1 MSVAFS
7 SFALRSELLEAIE
20 QVGYARCTPI
30 QAAALPIVL
39 AGRDVLG
46 RARTGSGKTA
56 VFALGV
62 LQRLSGRGLQ
72 GLVLCPT
79 RELAEQVAA
88 ELRSLAARLPDTRV
102 LTLCGGRSIS
112 WQQQALERGAQV
124 VVGTPGRVL
133 AHIERGLALDELSVV
148 VLDEADRM
156 LDMGFHDEVRAV
168 LAATPDARQTLLFS
182 ATLPERILELS
193 REVQREAEEV
203 VVAPAVAPAS
213 LRQLVYRCDPRDR
226 PQRVIDVLG
235 AHQPEQALVFCET
248 RQDCEDLA
256 RRLVGRGIATLPL
269 HGGMEQR
276 DRDDAWLQLVHG
288 SKRVLVAT
296 NVASRGLDLP
306 ALPLVVVAEVG
317 GEPEAHVHRIGRTG
331 RAGEEGLAVTL
342 VASQAEER
350 RLARIEAFLGE
361 PIADG
366 GELPRCPDGLV
377 FPRPAWRTLIVQ
389 AGRKDKV
396 RKGDVLGALIKD
408 AGLPPEAGGRIDL
421 MARSCGV
428 AIARE
433 HAERALEHLRTGRI
447 KKRRVRGL
455 LLR

>member
-1 MSVAFS
+1 MSDFTS
-7 SFALRSELLEAIE
+7 LPLRPELLEALA
-20 QVGYARCTPI
+20 QVGYATATPI
-30 QAAALPIVL
+30 QAAALPTVL

-62 LQRLSGRGLQ
+62 LERLQGRSLQ

-88 ELRSLAARLPDTRV
+88 EFRRLAARLPDTRV
-102 LTLCGGRSIS
+102 LTLCGGRSMA
-112 WQQQALERGAQV
+112 WQRERLERGAQV
-124 VVGTPGRVL
+124 VVGTPGRIL
-133 AHIERGLALDELSVV
+133 AHVERGLDLDALQVV

-168 LAATPDARQTLLFS
+168 LDATPADRQTLLFS
-182 ATLPERILELS
+182 ATLPDTILALS
-193 REVQREAEEV
+193 AQVQRDAEGV
-203 VVAPAVAPAS
+203 TVAPTVAPAS
-213 LRQLVYRCDPRDR
+213 LRQLVYRCDPHDR
-226 PQRVIDVLG
+226 AQRVIDVLG
-235 AHQPEQALVFCET
+235 VHQPDQALVFCET
-248 RQDCEDLA
+248 RQDCEQLA
-256 RRLVGRGIATLPL
+256 RRLVGRGMATLPL
-269 HGGMEQR
+269 HGGLEQR
-276 DRDDAWLQLVHG
+276 DRDDAWLQFVHG

-296 NVASRGLDLP
+296 NVAARGLDLP
-306 ALPLVVVAEVG
+306 ALPLVIIAEVG

-361 PIADG
+361 RIPDG
-366 GELPRCPDGLV
+366 GELPRCPDDLV
-377 FPRPAWRTLIVQ
+377 FPRARWRTLIVQ

-396 RKGDVLGALIKD
+396 RKGDVLGALVKD
-408 AGLPPEAGGRIDL
+408 AGLPPEAVGRIDL

-433 HAERALEHLRTGRI
+433 HAERALAHLKTGRI